1 MIGIVAYLLV
11 GLAPC
16 PSSPNCVSS
25 EAVDKTHE
33 IAPFPVITSA
43 KESIDRLSRIIEEM
57 PRTQIVE
64 KTPDYLHAEFESRI
78 FHFVDDV
85 EFLYDPNKEVIQVR
99 SASRV
104 GYGDLGVNRKRVETI
119 RKFYLAK

>member
-1 MIGIVAYLLV
+1 MIGIVVYLLV

-25 EAVDKTHE
+25 ESIDKTHE

-43 KESIDRLSRIIEEM
+43 KESIDRLSRIVEEM
-57 PRTQIVE
+57 PRTQIIE
-64 KTPDYLHAEFESRI
+64 KTPDYLHAEFESWI